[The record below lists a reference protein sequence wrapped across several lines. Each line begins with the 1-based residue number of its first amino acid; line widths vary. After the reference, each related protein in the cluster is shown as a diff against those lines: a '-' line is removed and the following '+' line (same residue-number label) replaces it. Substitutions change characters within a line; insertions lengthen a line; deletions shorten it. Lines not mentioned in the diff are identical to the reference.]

1 VRQLTFLFS
10 FFMFFALFGCK
21 ENKPEYLIEEDTY
34 ILMFAELAII
44 DQYDPNLLKYRTKE
58 DIRDLVYQKYNV
70 SKEDFRRSHEYYEEN
85 IDAQLNRLAKVNLIL
100 REERDEVDILER
112 KLKDKNR
119 LTADSLRQRLNIE

>member
-1 VRQLTFLFS
+1 
-10 FFMFFALFGCK
+10 MFFALFGCK
-21 ENKPEYLIEEDTY
+21 ENEPEYLIEEDTY

-85 IDAQLNRLAKVNLIL
+85 IDAQLNRLAKVNLML

>member
-1 VRQLTFLFS
+1 MRQLTFLFS
-10 FFMFFALFGCK
+10 FFTLLALYGCE
-21 ENKPEYLIEEDTY
+21 ENEPDYLIEEDTY

-44 DQYDPNLLKYRTKE
+44 DQYDPNLLRNRTKE
-58 DIRDLVYQKYNV
+58 EIRDIVYQKYNV
-70 SKEDFRRSHEYYEEN
+70 SKEDFRRSHKYYEEN
-85 IDAQLNRLAKVNLIL
+85 IDAQLNRLKKVNLIL

>member
-10 FFMFFALFGCK
+10 FFTLLALYGCE
-21 ENKPEYLIEEDTY
+21 ENEPDYLIEEDTY

-44 DQYDPNLLKYRTKE
+44 DQYDPNLLRNRTKE
-58 DIRDLVYQKYNV
+58 EIRDIVYQKYNV
-70 SKEDFRRSHEYYEEN
+70 SKEDFRRSHKYYEEN
-85 IDAQLNRLAKVNLIL
+85 IDAQLNRLKKVNLIL